1 MIPNDANVA
10 AYMVRITLDERGHRS
25 RGRTLGFLSGVGT
38 HKLNK
43 NYSNSET
50 VVKEQTAFLC

>member
-43 NYSNSET
+43 NYPT
-50 VVKEQTAFLC
+50 VKQ